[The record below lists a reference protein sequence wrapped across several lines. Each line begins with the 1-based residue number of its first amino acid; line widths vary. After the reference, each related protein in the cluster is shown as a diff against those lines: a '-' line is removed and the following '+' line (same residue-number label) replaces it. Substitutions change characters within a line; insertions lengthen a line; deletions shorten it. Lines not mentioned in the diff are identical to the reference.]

1 MLSNHYF
8 AKIKLYLISIQ
19 PLKVLSKSRPL
30 PNIFNI
36 YTIITVLSQFAIHL
50 ASLIYLV
57 NEAYAR
63 SPPREEFPK
72 LDSEFKPS
80 LVNSTVYIISL
91 SLQVATF
98 AINYKGHPFMESLS
112 ENKPLLYSIIFSASS
127 VAALACR
134 LSPEFSD
141 QFQIVEFPQEVIHF

>member
-1 MLSNHYF
+1 M
-8 AKIKLYLISIQ
+8 
-19 PLKVLSKSRPL
+19 
-30 PNIFNI
+30 
-36 YTIITVLSQFAIHL
+36 
-50 ASLIYLV
+50 

-98 AINYKGHPFMESLS
+98 AINYKGHPFMESLR

-127 VAALACR
+127 VAALAGR

-141 QFQIVEFPQEVIHF
+141 QFQIVEFPVEVINDKLSWQSLHHFNLFNIIVSKYFGNRNLYGFWCKFLN